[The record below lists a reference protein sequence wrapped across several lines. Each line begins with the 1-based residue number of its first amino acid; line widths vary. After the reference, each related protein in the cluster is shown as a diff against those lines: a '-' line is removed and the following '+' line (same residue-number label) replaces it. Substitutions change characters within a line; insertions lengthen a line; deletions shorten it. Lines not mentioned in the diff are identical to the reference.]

1 MGVSDMP
8 NGKIT
13 LVQWPE
19 ILLHGLLFLIFFQI
33 LADFVE
39 SIYAFGLL
47 GTSIPPEIAYVL
59 FFFAPLI
66 LLVLPRGLPG
76 WPLIVV
82 GELMLICRIAEAMLD
97 TRGKLI
103 VAGLGVACFLV
114 FYPSLLYLKS
124 RAGERSH
131 SLNAGLGLTFGI
143 ALSVLLRT
151 FGSGYDI
158 STYGWSQAIGWVFVV
173 IVGLLLFRSIAKS
186 TPASQACGEQNV
198 GGYRRLPGWKTVL
211 FCLGISNV
219 FLFCYFI
226 WMSPSVIARWT
237 GMDNLVIVPAVSL
250 VLFGFSML
258 LQKKTHW
265 LTNMKPGILFV
276 WNTLFVIALTLTI
289 LAHQIRFPPSADAY
303 PLVEPAVTWL
313 HQVPLFFLLLF
324 FPVILVDFVFFVHM
338 LIDGK
343 PSSRSVG
350 AGFSVGSFYL
360 FLMVFAQVFT
370 TVYDYIPVVGPFFR
384 DKFYLVFLA
393 AGIVLILP
401 VLFIGQSRPA
411 AAETASGKGDTSRRM
426 VPVMLVLTFVI
437 TVAGVILTDAKP
449 ALSQQAPTS
458 LKIIT
463 YNIQQGYNEDGMK
476 AFDQQLE
483 LFRSIDADIIGLQEC
498 DTARI
503 AGGNADIVKYF
514 ADNLGMYSYYGPKVV
529 TGTFGI
535 ALLSKYPIENPQTVY
550 LYSIGEQTAL
560 IDARITVGAKTLSV
574 LVTHL
579 GNGGPIFQQ
588 EGVMKVVANKEN
600 VILMGD
606 FNFRPDT
613 AQYQLT
619 TSTLADSWLLR
630 WPQGNENQGID
641 PARRIDHIF
650 VSPDIHVAESVY
662 LPGPQS
668 DHPAMVT
675 EIEW

>member
-1 MGVSDMP
+1 MP
-8 NGKIT
+8 NRKNT
-13 LVQWPE
+13 VVQWPE
-19 ILLHGLLFLIFFQI
+19 IMLHGLLFLIFFQ
-33 LADFVE
+33 LLSDFVE
-39 SIYAFGLL
+39 AIYAFGLL
-47 GTSIPPEIAYVL
+47 GTSIPAEIAYVL

-66 LLVLPRGLPG
+66 LLVLPGGISR
-76 WPLIVV
+76 WPLVV
-82 GELMLICRIAEAMLD
+82 IGELMLICRIAEAMLD

-124 RAGERSH
+124 QAGDRSY

-143 ALSVLLRT
+143 ALSILLRT
-151 FGSGYDI
+151 FGSGYDV
-158 STYGWSQAIGWVFVV
+158 STYGWSQAIGWVFVM
-173 IVGLLLFRSIAKS
+173 IAGLLLFRFTTKRTLPGQNRS
-186 TPASQACGEQNV
+186 EQND
-198 GGYRRLPGWKTVL
+198 GGYRRLPAWKTIL

-226 WMSPSVIARWT
+226 WTSPHVIARWT
-237 GMDNLVIVPAVSL
+237 GVDHLVVVPVVAL
-250 VLFGFSML
+250 FLFGFSL
-258 LQKKTHW
+258 LFQKKTHW
-265 LTNMKPGILFV
+265 LTRLKPAILLA
-276 WNTLFVIALTLTI
+276 WNTLFVLALTLTI
-289 LAHQIRFPPSADAY
+289 LAHQISFPPSVDAY

-313 HQVPLFFLLLF
+313 HQVPLFFLLLL
-324 FPVILVDFVFFVHM
+324 FPVILVDFVFFVHV

-343 PSSRSVG
+343 PSSRSIG

-401 VLFIGQSRPA
+401 VLFIGQSRPV
-411 AAETASGKGDTSRRM
+411 AAETVSGKGDTSRRM
-426 VPVMLVLTFVI
+426 APVMLALTFVI
-437 TVAGVILTDAKP
+437 TVAGVILTGAKP
-449 ALSQQAPTS
+449 AQSQQTPTP

-463 YNIQQGYNEDGMK
+463 YNIQQGYNENGMK

-483 LFRSIDADIIGLQEC
+483 LFRSFDADIIGLQEC

-503 AGGNADIVKYF
+503 AGGNADIVKYL

-535 ALLSKYPIENPQTVY
+535 ALLSKYPIEDPQTVY
-550 LYSIGEQTAL
+550 LYSLGEQTAL
-560 IDARITVGAKTLSV
+560 IDARITVGEKTWNIF
-574 LVTHL
+574 VTHL
-579 GNGGPIFQQ
+579 GNGGPIIQQ
-588 EGVMKVVANKEN
+588 EDVMKVVNGKEN

-630 WPQGNENQGID
+630 WPQGNEGQGID

-650 VSPDIHVAESVY
+650 VSPDIRVIESTY